1 MKNTFIGFSTVG
13 GTKENGYKL
22 VDVDLIRQDL
32 YNHFYTRIGERVM
45 RPEYGCRIWD
55 YLMEPFTDQI
65 RYLAEQE
72 VVRICE
78 SDSRVQLLE
87 TRVIAENNTL
97 VVFATLNYFPFNTVD
112 QFRLNFENRQNQS
125 ASKGF

>member
-13 GTKENGYKL
+13 GTKEDGYKL

-32 YNHFYTRIGERVM
+32 YNHFHTRIGERVM

-55 YLMEPFTDQI
+55 YLMEPFSEQI
-65 RYLAEQE
+65 RSMAEQE
-72 VVRICE
+72 VIRICE
-78 SDSRVQLLE
+78 SDSRVQLIE
-87 TRVIAENNTL
+87 TNVVSENNTL
-97 VVFATLNYFPFNTVD
+97 IVFATVNYFPFNTVD
-112 QFRLNFENRQNQS
+112 QFRIDFENRQTQS

>member
-22 VDVDLIRQDL
+22 VDVELIRQDL
-32 YNHFYTRIGERVM
+32 YNHFHTRIGERVM

-55 YLMEPFTDQI
+55 YLMEPFTEQI

-72 VVRICE
+72 VIRICE

-97 VVFATLNYFPFNTVD
+97 VVFATVNYQPFNTVD
-112 QFRLNFENRQNQS
+112 QFRLNFENRQTQS